1 MRKGLLTFD
10 IGEERVEFNLGQ
22 KANDPIGVAQLEL
35 TQPELDTTVPTEP
48 HPPIIESH
56 VHEFNQ
62 GPTTEVTEKS
72 KPPWLSDYTNNP
84 GISSL
89 LIEEEGPNLTIQAH
103 RGSKATGKVSQD
115 PNMAIHEPP

>member
-1 MRKGLLTFD
+1 M
-10 IGEERVEFNLGQ
+10 EFNLDQ

-48 HPPIIESH
+48 HLPITDSH
-56 VHEFNQ
+56 VHK
-62 GPTTEVTEKS
+62 GPTTKVTEKS

-89 LIEEEGPNLTIQAH
+89 LIEEEGPNLAIKVH

-115 PNMAIHEPP
+115 PNMAVHEPP